1 MTRSRREYHYACP
14 FSSRIAHHR
23 LCKRFPI
30 HSEYHFRLLAPLCCS
45 RTNVCSQTIGYLI
58 FKEHLPQQPG
68 SASEASFRVKSR
80 RIFKSLNLIK
90 ISASPDCTQ
99 DGPIWVCKSAKH
111 LAKSTAASPMKNF
124 LKSPER
130 KTSGY
135 HLPNAEGT
143 DQIYN

>member
-1 MTRSRREYHYACP
+1 MAFNATNHQLYEKDDI
-14 FSSRIAHHR
+14 SS
-23 LCKRFPI
+23 
-30 HSEYHFRLLAPLCCS
+30 
-45 RTNVCSQTIGYLI
+45 
-58 FKEHLPQQPG
+58 
-68 SASEASFRVKSR
+68 
-80 RIFKSLNLIK
+80 IFKSLNLIK